1 MIGQLSGMF
10 DNHAFR
16 QFRRA
21 AMSAMEPGR
30 YQDLPQGK
38 AVGHHRHEKFADNAG
53 MLGSISSSG
62 LTQIQYTSFKAEI
75 HKTDEGGFSFS
86 MSIVNAMMVVGDN
99 GSQSMQVTRGSFAYL
114 EASTSSIQVPELVD
128 DVDEVAEEV
137 PDLVVEAAD
146 DDDDALYETQKEG
159 AYGFATE
166 AEAALEILE
175 DMAEQREEEQSEG
188 YLI

>member
-1 MIGQLSGMF
+1 MIGQLNGMF

-38 AVGHHRHEKFADNAG
+38 AVGHHRHDKFADNAG

-128 DVDEVAEEV
+128 EVAEEV
-137 PDLVVEAAD
+137 PDLVVEATD
-146 DDDDALYETQKEG
+146 DGDDALYETQKEA